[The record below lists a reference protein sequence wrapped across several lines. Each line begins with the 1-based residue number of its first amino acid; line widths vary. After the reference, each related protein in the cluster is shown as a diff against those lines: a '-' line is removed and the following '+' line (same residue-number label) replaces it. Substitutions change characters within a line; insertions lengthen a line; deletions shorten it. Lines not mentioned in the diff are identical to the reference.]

1 MRGRSTGAYVQ
12 YLFAA
17 AFAELLLRLPSPLAY
32 GLGNALGW
40 LWYILDGRH
49 RRIAL
54 ENLTKAFDGKLS
66 EAEIQRMA
74 RSAFMNLAMMAV
86 ETCRSPLLTPENLDT
101 FVAIEGREHYMRAK
115 AKGKGILWIT
125 AHLGPWELLPLA
137 SALKGEPL
145 SIVVRPLDNPYLDEA
160 LNRMRTRGGN
170 RVIAKRQALRAAL
183 EALGQ
188 GGSVAVL
195 IDQNIT
201 RKDGVFVEFFGRLAC
216 TAAAPAVLALR
227 TGASVLPAA
236 IFRRGRDRYTIVVEK
251 ELTLIRTGNLKED
264 LVANTAL
271 FTRAIEELIRRA
283 PDQWFWVHRRWK
295 TQPQSS
301 P

>member
-1 MRGRSTGAYVQ
+1 VKGRSTGAYVQ

-17 AFAELLLRLPSPLAY
+17 ALAKLLLRLPSSFAY
-32 GLGNALGW
+32 GFGNALGW
-40 LWYILDGRH
+40 LWYVLDGKH

-54 ENLTKAFDGKLS
+54 ENLTNAFDGKLS
-66 EAEIQRMA
+66 EAEIQRTA
-74 RSAFMNLAMMAV
+74 RSTFMNLARMAV

-101 FVAIEGREHYMRAK
+101 FVAIEGHEHYMRAK

-160 LNRMRTRGGN
+160 LNRMRMRGGN
-170 RVIAKRQALRAAL
+170 RVIVKRQALRAVL

-201 RKDGVFVEFFGRLAC
+201 RRDGVFVEFFGRLAC

-227 TGASVLPAA
+227 TGASVLPVA
-236 IFRRGRDRYTIVVEK
+236 IFRRGRDRHTIVIEK
-251 ELTLIRTGNLKED
+251 ELTLIRTGNLEED

-295 TQPQSS
+295 TQPQSC